1 MRATRIHRLLAISI
15 AAVCVFPA
23 TAQTL
28 DTGILGTVSDP
39 AGATIAGATVT
50 IGSPATGFS
59 RVVKTAAD
67 GKYEVRYLVP
77 GEYTVEVQ
85 AVGFRTERRPRV
97 VIQINQQAR
106 LDFTMQIGEVQ
117 QTIEIAGSTPLLQ
130 TENATLGEVVATER
144 IVNLPLNGRSF
155 VQLSALTPGVRV
167 AEPSQ
172 FTSST
177 DGSRI
182 IANGARDSWM
192 QVNIDGITMVNN
204 RSNYV
209 TVYPIIDALQEFKVQ
224 SGNYTAEYGGNAGAN
239 TNLQLRSGTNQFHGS
254 LWDFLRNNKLD
265 ARGFFRPAP
274 FPKDILRRNQFGTVI
289 SGPVRKDKT
298 FFMLGYEG
306 VRSVS
311 ESAATNIVLTPAQRA
326 GDFSA
331 STAPVID
338 PLNGVQFPGNI
349 IPQNRLNPV
358 SVNLVNRYIPLPN
371 TSGTVN
377 YSGVTQGHLGTD
389 QGLVRVDQYFNA
401 SNQMFV
407 HYLRSR
413 RDFPNFELNPNF
425 HFNGTFPN
433 SSLSTQYV
441 HTFTPAL
448 LNEVRFGFNLAN
460 VSVLSPRAN
469 TNFTIDSLGIH
480 GLNVGGPTGRPLR
493 ADEQGFPVINI
504 SGYMGMGDDQAAS
517 NLDNSRTY
525 QAVDN
530 LSWIHGAHSLKF
542 GIDVRRL
549 MDDATTNNW
558 PFGQMSFTGDI
569 SGNPAA
575 DYILGFPRTTLT
587 PEGVPVSK
595 IRQWRYGAYVQ
606 DDWKATPNLTLNLGL
621 RYDFFGQPHEIN
633 GVTRTLR
640 FDLDP
645 AGPVLWPPPGQV
657 ADIYINEYKYFSPRF
672 GFAWRLPHNM
682 VVRGGYGIFYSA
694 AQFDNMNIL
703 QLNPPTAGSL
713 TVTNP
718 VSNPVATIEN
728 PVPAVLYPVNPIFNV
743 VSIPQDRHR
752 HNAYMQNFN
761 LQVSRQL
768 TANDVLEV
776 GWVGSKGT
784 HVDTSLQNFNQ
795 PDPGPGPIQPR
806 RPYPQYARI
815 RLIAPDTNT
824 IYHSLQARYEHRFSR
839 GLSLSAAYTWSHL
852 IDDAAETI
860 NRGGCVC
867 QDPRHRGS
875 AERAGSILDQ
885 RHRMV
890 IGYVWELPFAKSL
903 QGAPSAILG
912 GWSLGGLLTFAS
924 GFPFNVTQSGDSE
937 NNDGLW
943 ERPDLVS
950 GQSVHVANQSPNLW
964 FNTGAFQRAVLH
976 YGNSP
981 RNPVVGPGV
990 HTWDLSAS
998 KSFKMPYHEGHQL
1011 MFRSEFF
1018 NAFNSPQFSN
1028 PGSSLGTGT
1037 FGRITSTAL
1046 ANRQIQFALKY
1057 MF

>member
-1 MRATRIHRLLAISI
+1 MKWTLTFRVAGLLFGL
-15 AAVCVFPA
+15 AVLSPLI
-23 TAQTL
+23 AQTL
-28 DTGILGTVSDP
+28 DTEILGTVSDP
-39 AGATIAGATVT
+39 DAATVAGATVT
-50 IGSPATGFS
+50 ISSLASGITRTVTTAT
-59 RVVKTAAD
+59 D

-77 GEYTVEVQ
+77 GEYTVEVR
-85 AVGFRTERRPRV
+85 AAGFRTERRSGV

-106 LDFTMQIGEVQ
+106 IDFTLKVGDVQ
-117 QTIEIAGSTPLLQ
+117 QTIEVNAAAPLLQ

-144 IVNLPLNGRSF
+144 ILNLPLNGRSF
-155 VQLSALTPGVRV
+155 VQLSSLTPGVRV

-209 TVYPIIDALQEFKVQ
+209 TLYPIIDALQEFKVQ
-224 SGNYTAEYGGNAGAN
+224 SGNYSAEYGGNAGAN
-239 TNLQLRSGTNQFHGS
+239 VNLQVRSGTNQMHGS
-254 LWDFLRNNKLD
+254 IWEFLRNDKLD
-265 ARGFFRPAP
+265 ARGYFRPAP
-274 FPKDILRRNQFGTVI
+274 FPKDVLRRNQFGGVL

-298 FFMLGYEG
+298 FFLIGYEG

-311 ESAATNIVLTPAQRA
+311 ESAASNIVLTPAQIS
-326 GDFSA
+326 GDFSGSA
-331 STAPVID
+331 TPIID
-338 PLNGVQFPGNI
+338 PTTGRPFPGNM
-349 IPQNRLNPV
+349 IPASRLNPV
-358 SVNLVNRYIPLPN
+358 SVNLAKRYLPVPN

-377 YSGVTQGHLGTD
+377 YSGVTQGRLATD
-389 QGLVRVDQYFNA
+389 QGMVRVDQYFSQKDQVFA
-401 SNQMFV
+401 
-407 HYLRSR
+407 HYINSR
-413 RDFPNFELNPNF
+413 RDFPNYELNPNF
-425 HFNGTFPN
+425 YFNGTFPN
-433 SSLSTQYV
+433 SSFSAQHV
-441 HTFTPAL
+441 HTFNPAL
-448 LNEVRFGFNLAN
+448 LNEVRFGFNFAN

-469 TNFTIDSLGIH
+469 SNFTIDSLGIH
-480 GLNVGGPTGRPLR
+480 GLNVGGPSGRPLR
-493 ADEQGFPVINI
+493 PDEQGFPVIGI

-525 QAVDN
+525 QVVDN
-530 LSWIHGAHSLKF
+530 LSWIRGSHSFKF
-542 GIDVRRL
+542 GGDIRRL

-558 PFGQMSFTGDI
+558 PFGQMSFSGDI
-569 SGNPAA
+569 TGNSAA
-575 DYILGFPRTTLT
+575 DYILGFPKTTLT

-595 IRQWRYGAYVQ
+595 IRQWRYAGYAQ
-606 DDWKATPNLTLNLGL
+606 DDWKVNANLTLNLGL
-621 RYDFFGQPHEIN
+621 RYDLFGQPHEIN

-645 AGPVLWPPPGQV
+645 QGPVLWPPPGQV
-657 ADIYINEYKYFSPRF
+657 ADIYKNEYRYLSPRF
-672 GFAWRLPHNM
+672 GFAWRLPKDT

-713 TVTNP
+713 TVINPVTNP
-718 VSNPVATIEN
+718 IATIEN
-728 PVPAVLYPVNPIFNV
+728 PVPAALYPTNPIFNV
-743 VSIPQDRHR
+743 VSIPADRQR
-752 HNAYMQNFN
+752 RNAYMQNFN

-768 TANDVLEV
+768 TSNDVLEV

-815 RLIAPDTNT
+815 RMIAPDTNT
-824 IYHSLQARYEHRFSR
+824 IYHSLQSRFEHRFSK
-839 GLSLSAAYTWSHL
+839 GLSFTAAYTWSHL

-860 NRGGCVC
+860 NRGGCGC
-867 QDPRHRGS
+867 QNPRNRGR

-885 RHRMV
+885 RHRLV
-890 IGYVWELPFAKSL
+890 VGYVWELPFTSTLKGFT
-903 QGAPSAILG
+903 GAAFG
-912 GWSLGGLLTFAS
+912 GWQIGGIVTAAS
-924 GFPFNVTQSGDSE
+924 GFPFNITESGDPQ

-943 ERPDLVS
+943 ERPDLVP
-950 GQSVHVANQSPNLW
+950 GQSVTVANKTPAMW
-964 FNTGAFQRAVLH
+964 FNTAAFQKSVLH

-981 RNPVVGPGV
+981 RNPVVGPGTN
-990 HTWDLSAS
+990 TWDLSAS
-998 KSFKMPYHEGHQL
+998 KSFKMPFSEAHKL

-1018 NAFNSPQFSN
+1018 NAFNTPQFAN

-1037 FGRITSTAL
+1037 FGRITSTASPS
-1046 ANRQIQFALKY
+1046 RQIQFALKY